1 MSDDKNDD
9 RDRLA
14 DEAEHTADDLAHQG
28 DKVADDIDKA
38 RSDWER
44 KQEDD
49 SVPGAIPDPAQEEQ
63 EREAQQERDRARTE
77 QTRETVVG
85 EGFAVGHVDAMG
97 DGPGFRKIRR
107 ELEVEEMGVNAIV
120 LPEGHDT
127 GFHFHDDQEELYFV
141 HRGTVELEFGDGSRH
156 VLDEGGLARVAASTH
171 RSVRNVGDGEAL
183 YVIVGAKGG
192 YVGRDGRTPGDEQ
205 SDDEQADRDE
215 QADADARS

>member
-1 MSDDKNDD
+1 MSDDKSDD
-9 RDRLA
+9 PDRLA
-14 DEAEHTADDLAHQG
+14 DQAEHTADDLAQQG
-28 DKVADDIDKA
+28 DKVADDIDKT

-49 SVPGAIPDPAQEEQ
+49 SVPGAIPDPAEEEEERDAQE
-63 EREAQQERDRARTE
+63 ERDRARTE
-77 QTRETVVG
+77 QTRETVTG

-97 DGPGFRKIRR
+97 EGPGFRKIRR
-107 ELEVEEMGVNAIV
+107 ELDVEEMGVNAIV

-192 YVGRDGRTPGDEQ
+192 YVGHDGRTPEDEQ
-205 SDDEQADRDE
+205 SDG
-215 QADADARS
+215 DAGDDSES